1 MLFFYCLFLLE
12 GSPPPTTSPTTPP
25 SNPTSATTITVVIVS
40 VSVSILLVVLVVGV
54 LGKRVRDNGGV
65 GKVLKKV
72 RSRGIWHI
80 DGRDQTNNT
89 STNSHETELDRR
101 SSSPECVAD
110 SFSQPDKRGYYMWQ
124 PIKVSVDAEDGS
136 SVAVIGE
143 RGRDLRRWLPL
154 HCETVRF
161 SGDSTLQDILMTD
174 HSQLDAQGPGG
185 FTPLMIAIVSQEKK
199 NRHKL
204 ITVRTDSSSSS
215 SDQSERDILM
225 TNCAPPY
232 SHPGGV
238 DGMMLPG
245 HYPQHHPAHIHYSPV
260 GIFVSH
266 RANVNIT
273 NDYGQTALHLAAKH
287 GREDYIHILVS
298 AKADPNIQD
307 VWGQTALHVAIGA
320 ATPGAF
326 KVRVL
331 YTLVYSCISLFCS
344 YFSFYMFLYI
354 FVYFSVY
361 SCALLSIL
369 VYLRLYW
376 PIKRRAQS

>member
-1 MLFFYCLFLLE
+1 M
-12 GSPPPTTSPTTPP
+12 
-25 SNPTSATTITVVIVS
+25 
-40 VSVSILLVVLVVGV
+40 VLVVGV

-80 DGRDQTNNT
+80 DGRDQSSSTGPNT
-89 STNSHETELDRR
+89 QDTTELDRR

-110 SFSQPDKRGYYMWQ
+110 SFSQADKRGYYMWQ
-124 PIKVSVDAEDGS
+124 PIKVSVDGEEAG

-143 RGRDLRRWLPL
+143 RGKDLRRWTPL

-161 SGDSTLQDILMTD
+161 SGDSTLQDILMRD
-174 HSQLDAQGPGG
+174 HGQLDAQGPGG

-238 DGMMLPG
+238 DGMMLPA
-245 HYPQHHPAHIHYSPV
+245 HYPGHHPPHLAHYSPV

-287 GREDYIHILVS
+287 GREDYIHILLSV
-298 AKADPNIQD
+298 KADPNIQD

-331 YTLVYSCISLFCS
+331 YILVYSCISLDILVDFCLI
-344 YFSFYMFLYI
+344 YIPIFAFLYHVLYNLVRFCI
-354 FVYFSVY
+354 FLCIIVH
-361 SCALLSIL
+361 SCISSGFISLFKDKYGAKEHGRSDPTDN
-369 VYLRLYW
+369 VC
-376 PIKRRAQS
+376 QDG